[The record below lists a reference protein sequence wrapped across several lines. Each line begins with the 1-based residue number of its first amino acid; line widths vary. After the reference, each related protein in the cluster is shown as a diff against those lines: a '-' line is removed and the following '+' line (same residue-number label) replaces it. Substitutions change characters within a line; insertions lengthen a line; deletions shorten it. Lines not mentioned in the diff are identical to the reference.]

1 MIYSDVWAYCWIYSY
16 ISIPNIFLYEEF
28 MAIGI
33 DIINGVQWSDHQN
46 HSTLLLT
53 PFSFLFSFAFCMNVA
68 NFAKCKFCS
77 SYQYGKSTN
86 GITFHFLKQ
95 RRQKGKIY
103 IIFSIFLENIT
114 KICKQRILFRF
125 LRGKNGKT
133 WFHR

>member
-1 MIYSDVWAYCWIYSY
+1 MSEF
-16 ISIPNIFLYEEF
+16 IFLENSQFCLKSMILF
-28 MAIGI
+28 MKITWQLNDEL
-33 DIINGVQWSDHQN
+33 DIRNGVHWSE
-46 HSTLLLT
+46 
-53 PFSFLFSFAFCMNVA
+53 SFYPISLFFFLDYLFFYMNVA

-114 KICKQRILFRF
+114 KICKQRIIFRF
-125 LRGKNGKT
+125 LGGKMVRLGFTGKD
-133 WFHR
+133 